1 MHSMLL
7 TSDKDPMGAAII
19 DYLAHGKASK
29 LRVFSSMFDED
40 EIPVNQLFRTF
51 QEMPSLEQKALQLST
66 GKILDVGAGS
76 GCHTLALQEMGK
88 EVTAIDISPLSVEA
102 MNKRGVK
109 DARLQNFFDRSL
121 TGPFDTILLL
131 MNGSGII
138 GKLENLPA
146 FFHRLKEVLARD
158 GQLLLDSSD
167 LSYLFEDEDDYE
179 FENNNQQSRED
190 ESVFEEKIYRK
201 KSDND
206 TDFDTDYNRLGSI
219 HKNIERFIYFSSVDC
234 IYKEGDEKVVEPVEI
249 FADKFSD
256 NYSHTKALATS
267 YVLKMRKLY
276 PNIKINILYPSA
288 VIGKNDY
295 KPSSIGKVVK
305 DIMARKMQFGVK
317 GGYNFIDVDDVVK
330 ATEIVIDK
338 KIEGDFLLTG
348 FPVTIYEFY
357 HIVNRHL
364 GRKKRT
370 WKIPLFIAYLFIPFV
385 PYLSKFVLKTINENY
400 NYDNHKLKDILGLS
414 LTTFDDTIDK
424 TIKFFKEYE
433 KDEKIN

>member
-7 TSDKDPMGAAII
+7 TPDKDPMGAAII

-51 QEMPSLEQKALQLST
+51 QEMPSLEQKALQLCT

-109 DARLQNFFDRSL
+109 DARLQNFFDKSL

-167 LSYLFEDEDDYE
+167 LSYLFEDEDGNLDIAPEDDYFGE
-179 FENNNQQSRED
+179 IDFRMQYKSIKGDSFDWLYIDFNTLNLYARQAGFKAEKI
-190 ESVFEEKIYRK
+190 EEGEHYDYYRYRRCRIYRK
-201 KSDND
+201 Q
-206 TDFDTDYNRLGSI
+206 L
-219 HKNIERFIYFSSVDC
+219 YFSHV
-234 IYKEGDEKVVEPVEI
+234 
-249 FADKFSD
+249 
-256 NYSHTKALATS
+256 
-267 YVLKMRKLY
+267 
-276 PNIKINILYPSA
+276 
-288 VIGKNDY
+288 
-295 KPSSIGKVVK
+295 
-305 DIMARKMQFGVK
+305 
-317 GGYNFIDVDDVVK
+317 
-330 ATEIVIDK
+330 K
-338 KIEGDFLLTG
+338 KIPGL
-348 FPVTIYEFY
+348 P
-357 HIVNRHL
+357 HHL
-364 GRKKRT
+364 SG
-370 WKIPLFIAYLFIPFV
+370 L
-385 PYLSKFVLKTINENY
+385 PYLCR
-400 NYDNHKLKDILGLS
+400 
-414 LTTFDDTIDK
+414 
-424 TIKFFKEYE
+424 
-433 KDEKIN
+433 